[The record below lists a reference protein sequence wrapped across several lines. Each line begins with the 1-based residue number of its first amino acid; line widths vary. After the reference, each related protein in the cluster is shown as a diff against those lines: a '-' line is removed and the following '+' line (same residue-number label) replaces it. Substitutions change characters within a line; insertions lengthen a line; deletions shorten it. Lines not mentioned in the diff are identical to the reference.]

1 VRLDKY
7 LVEQGYFESRNRALD
22 AIKRGKVFVDGR
34 VAKASFKC
42 NEDSQIDIDQEKFY
56 VSRASKKLELFLE
69 EYSNSIGIGGFSPE
83 QDEDKAVVSQK
94 NNLVLKGKIA
104 LDIGS
109 STGGFVQILLEN
121 DVASVTAVD
130 VGSNQLHYSLRD
142 NPKVHVF
149 ENMDIRDFNSIEPFD
164 IVTCD
169 VSFISILQIM
179 DDIDRLSH
187 SDMILLFKPQFE
199 VGRNVKRDSRGV
211 VVDQEAIA
219 KAKERFEI
227 KSRDLG
233 WELCYETTSK
243 LAGKSGNIEYIYH
256 FIKSCS

>member
-7 LVEQGYFESRNRALD
+7 LVEEGYFESRNRALD
-22 AIKRGKVFVDGR
+22 AIKRGKVFVDGK
-34 VAKASFKC
+34 VAKASLKC
-42 NEDSQIDIDQEKFY
+42 DKSSNIDIDKEKFY
-56 VSRASKKLELFLE
+56 ISRASKKLEFFLE
-69 EYSNSIGIGGFSPE
+69 EYCVN
-83 QDEDKAVVSQK
+83 
-94 NNLVLKGKIA
+94 LKGKRA

-121 DVASVTAVD
+121 GVESVTAVD
-130 VGSNQLHYSLRD
+130 VGSNQLHNSLR
-142 NPKVHVF
+142 NNLKVNIF
-149 ENMDIRDFNSIEPFD
+149 ENMDIRDFQSDNIFD

-169 VSFISILQIM
+169 VSFISILQIV
-179 DDIDRLSH
+179 DAIDSLAN

-211 VVDQEAIA
+211 VLDQEAIA
-219 KAKERFEI
+219 KAKDRFEI

-233 WELCYETTSK
+233 WKLCYQTTSK

-256 FIKSCS
+256 FRKTCS